1 MKEQLLMKESQKI
14 RWEKIKAKGKKKYI
28 INHGILGGGIPTAI
42 LFTLIT
48 TWMDNKSLTFNQEL
62 CKSFLISLI
71 TFSASG
77 ILFGFWTW
85 YCIERFYRKN
95 KTD

>member
-1 MKEQLLMKESQKI
+1 MKETQKI
-14 RWEKIKAKGKKKYI
+14 RWEKTKARGKKKYI
-28 INHGILGGGIPTAI
+28 IYNGILGWGIPTAI

-48 TWMDNKSLTFNQEL
+48 TLMDNKSITFNQEL
-62 CKSFLISLI
+62 YKSFLISLI
-71 TFSASG
+71 TFSVGG

-85 YCIERFYRKN
+85 HWIERLYRKN